1 MDKDDLKYFEGLIR
15 AKIQKI
21 QDELDH
27 FETNAMSATT
37 TELAGDLSAY
47 ATHPSDQSS
56 DAMEREN
63 AFQFVSKEGR
73 YLHHLNEAL
82 ERIKNGTFGNCRIC
96 GAEIGWPRLEAV
108 PHATMCIQCKSEEE
122 RMQRVRR

>member
-1 MDKDDLKYFEGLIR
+1 MKKKDLKYFEGLIQD
-15 AKIQKI
+15 KIQKI
-21 QDELDH
+21 QEDLGH
-27 FETNAMSATT
+27 FEANAMSGTL

-82 ERIKNGTFGNCRIC
+82 ERIENGTFGNCRVC
-96 GAEIGWPRLEAV
+96 GNKIGRARLEAV
-108 PHATMCIQCKSEEE
+108 PHATMCIHCKSEEE
-122 RMQRVRR
+122 RMQRAGR